1 MERSSSDPAT
11 LDALP
16 AVRQEGATEIAALL
30 EGAALL
36 LRAGNR
42 VSAIAALWSAVG
54 MDPCHLGPHRRLAAA
69 LANGGDVGGA
79 VAEYERF
86 FDALTAA
93 GQLERSAAE
102 RHYGHALLGDAIP
115 LGPSMPAARPVP
127 IGGSHPVPHPHGRHQ
142 LDADQ
147 SQALRHVAVAAV
159 ALVAT
164 FAAMLIAGSR
174 IFAQGLRP
182 PAF

>member
-1 MERSSSDPAT
+1 MERSPSDPVT
-11 LDALP
+11 PDTLP
-16 AVRQEGATEIAALL
+16 AVREEGPAEIAGLL
-30 EGAALL
+30 QGAALL

-54 MDPCHLGPHRRLAAA
+54 MDPCHLGAHRRLAAT

-79 VAEYERF
+79 VTEYERF
-86 FDALTAA
+86 FEALGAA
-93 GQLERSAAE
+93 GQSERAMAE

-115 LGPSMPAARPVP
+115 LGPGTATARRP
-127 IGGSHPVPHPHGRHQ
+127 IAIAGSGPVPHPHSRHQ

-147 SQALRHVAVAAV
+147 SQALRRVAVASV

-164 FAAMLIAGSR
+164 FAAMLIAGSQ
-174 IFAQGLRP
+174 IFAQGL
-182 PAF
+182 

>member
-1 MERSSSDPAT
+1 LTDRDAPA
-11 LDALP
+11 LLPSVGDDRDAEL
-16 AVRQEGATEIAALL
+16 AALL
-30 EGAALL
+30 AGAALL

-54 MDPCHLGPHRRLAAA
+54 MDPCHLGAHRRLAAT
-69 LANGGDVGGA
+69 LANAGDVGGA

-86 FDALTAA
+86 FEALSAV
-93 GQLERSAAE
+93 GQSERAAAE

-115 LGPSMPAARPVP
+115 LGPQLRSAKLIAIDGHRTTSPSD
-127 IGGSHPVPHPHGRHQ
+127 GHHH

-147 SQALRHVAVAAV
+147 SQALRRVAVGVV

-164 FAAMLIAGSR
+164 FVAMLIAGSQ
-174 IFAQGLRP
+174 IFAHGL
-182 PAF
+182 